1 MNEKTETHNEDRSA
15 RTQYDAQE
23 VIDVEALWLD
33 LSVSPADLIRLDP
46 LGATMNIV
54 EEAECPELA
63 DFILQRLPTRRFSE
77 AAEARWREARKKRLK
92 VPQESPRA
100 FIARLRRA
108 GVPVGP
114 QASSGSPILIDKP
127 ADDYVP
133 ATGMA
138 GSV

>member
-1 MNEKTETHNEDRSA
+1 MNEKTETHKENESV
-15 RTQYDAQE
+15 RTLFDAQE
-23 VIDVEALWLD
+23 EIDVTDLWFD
-33 LSVSPADLIRLDP
+33 WSVSPRDLVRLDP
-46 LGATMNIV
+46 LDVTADMV
-54 EEAECPELA
+54 DEAECPEMA
-63 DFILQRLPTRRFSE
+63 DFIMQRLPTRRFSE
-77 AAEARWREARKKRLK
+77 AAEARWREVRKKRLK

-114 QASSGSPILIDKP
+114 QASSGSPVFIDKP